1 MDSTFWGRKFGV
13 MVWMDARSKV
23 TLLKRYITSEKIN
36 YYLEGLNELK
46 DKGYIIKAVVCDG
59 RRGLLQSVKNIPVQM
74 CQFHQVAI
82 VTKYITKKPK
92 QEPAKK
98 LKELMHLLS
107 KTDKESFIGAIN
119 DWHIKWKIFLDER
132 STNTNTGKTFYTH
145 RRLRSAYRSIMT
157 NMPWLFTWYDYPS
170 LAIPNTNNGLE
181 GTFTHLKNKL
191 RNHNGLSMDRR
202 KKFVDEFFKA

>member
-46 DKGYIIKAVVCDG
+46 DKGYKIKAVVCDG
-59 RRGLLQSVKNIPVQM
+59 RRGLLQSVKDIPVQM

-92 QEPAKK
+92 QEPAMK

-145 RRLRSAYRSIMT
+145 RRLRSAYRSVMT
-157 NMPWLFTWYDYPS
+157 NIPWLFTWYDYPN

-191 RNHNGLSMDRR
+191 RNHNGLSIDRR
-202 KKFVDEFFKA
+202 KKFVDEFFKV